1 MHGLSCSPV
10 VPPSLSALKCGTT
23 CSTSHCLVGSA
34 SCSLA
39 CPVPQS
45 TTSLG
50 PPAPALLQ
58 ILSAWLPASD
68 PPTGLDECFFF
79 ISLVVGLPY
88 SLIFCQFWLFLFL
101 NCCCPSFGCA
111 RRHSMSTY
119 TFILARSPRSYFLK
133 LQQSMTDK
141 LHFLLCHFCSD
152 FCCLRFPNLLE
163 INQ

>member
-1 MHGLSCSPV
+1 MCGLLHSPTVPAGLSV
-10 VPPSLSALKCGTT
+10 RECGAAG
-23 CSTSHCLVGSA
+23 STSHCLVGSA

-45 TTSLG
+45 TPSLG

-101 NCCCPSFGCA
+101 NCCCPSFGCV
-111 RRHSMSTY
+111 RRRSVSTY
-119 TFILARSPRSYFLK
+119 ASILARSLFFLISFQFLALPLLLLKPLIQMLEHFK
-133 LQQSMTDK
+133 LSWS
-141 LHFLLCHFCSD
+141 FLSLSSF
-152 FCCLRFPNLLE
+152 F
-163 INQ
+163 